1 MSNVVK
7 VFWLFGRSAAGKT
20 TLARRLIET
29 LRVRNLPALFLDGD
43 ELRSGLSADLGF
55 TPAARLENHRR
66 CAEVARL
73 AVNQG
78 FNVVASTIAPEY
90 AHRDEVQRILGAK
103 LVWCYIHATLDICV
117 RRDPKGLYRKA
128 KAGQLKRLLDCPFDL
143 PRPWEREN
151 YLDTVAQNVDACSQT
166 LFEVACRHLMTEDLS
181 PPPHKSVSLR
191 ATLFAQH
198 SPSFR

>member
-78 FNVVASTIAPEY
+78 FNVVASTIAPEN
-90 AHRDEVQRILGAK
+90 AHRDEVQRILGAR
-103 LVWCYIHATLDICV
+103 LVWCYIHATLDVCV
-117 RRDPKGLYRKA
+117 QRDPKGLYRKA
-128 KAGQLKRLLDCPFDL
+128 KAGQLKQLLDCPFDM
-143 PRPWEREN
+143 PRPGEREN
-151 YLDTVAQNVDACSQT
+151 YIDTVAQNVEGCCQS
-166 LFEVACRHLMTEDLS
+166 LFEIACQHLMTKDLS
-181 PPPHKSVSLR
+181 VPPNKSVSVR
-191 ATLFAQH
+191 SALFAQH
-198 SPSFR
+198 SSSYH